1 MEIII
6 NGKIACLKKNT
17 SFEYIAENPLF
28 TGSDSYS
35 LTITFP
41 LRGCPQNI
49 AIFGHLYRQ
58 DVVKKKVVFD
68 CEIRDKQFY
77 KAGCITVTQISE
89 VEVKTLFLE
98 GRSEQN
104 FSDTFDNIYLNQL
117 NLGYPTSSPSELSA
131 AESWASDYPTA
142 DYIALPWVNNTS
154 GNLQNTVEKDAD
166 GNFKWAS
173 GLGKLSFQPYLL
185 YILKKICGVLG
196 YSGSFS
202 AINNS
207 YWKHLLICNTLPVAW
222 SQANF
227 AAALPH
233 WSLTEFFE
241 QLELL
246 MGGEFSINHKAK
258 TIKFEFTHKIAH
270 NTASVKIDKVINKYS
285 VDVTQDNKSDY
296 IATRNLAYSD
306 NDNRFWAFKSC
317 QWYINKYKD
326 GAKVY
331 NKLSDLLNDV
341 KSLKESGIY
350 ISDNG
355 RGNTTKS
362 YVRGYPVSSDGNRLF
377 YAKDVDTYFIMYC
390 YKSEFY
396 ESTHVKITN
405 TDYKWYKY
413 YNRLMPVNQF
423 GKYIFDK
430 KADDVEL
437 NIVPAWI
444 DDTDA
449 DLGPCL
455 FLECGEMGS
464 TVSWTSDDS
473 SSSEGT
479 VSGNTGSRM
488 GGTRSGSFDGYRG
501 DSEYRRTMSDVD
513 YDGGALAQGYAGRLI
528 QNGDQEKNDAYF
540 DKLYVGFWDGVIRK
554 PGLLPRPMVDT
565 VEVDDDFTAVT
576 TSYSLRINKKKGTDA
591 QGIPYKYTY
600 DIDNKKKYTFSF
612 LATDIPDPRALFYIE
627 GSRYICEKITAT
639 FHESTGKSLLL
650 KGVFYRVI

>member
-41 LRGCPQNI
+41 LKGCPQNI
-49 AIFGHLYRQ
+49 DIFGHIYRQ
-58 DVVKKKVVFD
+58 DVTKNKVVFD

-89 VEVKTLFLE
+89 VEVKTQFLE

-104 FSDTFDNIYLNQL
+104 FNDTFDNIYLNQL
-117 NLGYPTSSPSELSA
+117 DLGYAESCSA
-131 AESWASDYPTA
+131 ADVSAADSWAGSYPIA
-142 DYIALPWVNNTS
+142 DYVALPWVNNTS
-154 GNLQNTVEKDAD
+154 GNLQNAVTKVSNGSFQWDSKL
-166 GNFKWAS
+166 KT
-173 GLGKLSFQPYLL
+173 LSFQPYLL
-185 YILKKICGVLG
+185 YILKKICSAVH

-202 AINNS
+202 AISNS
-207 YWKHLLICNTLPVAW
+207 YWKHLIICNTLPAAW
-222 SQANF
+222 SQRNF
-227 AAALPH
+227 ATALPH

-258 TIKFEFTHKIAH
+258 TITFQFSHKIAH
-270 NTASVKIDKVINKYS
+270 NTPSVEIGRVINKYS

-296 IATRNLAYSD
+296 IATRNLAYAD
-306 NDNRFWAFKSC
+306 NDNRLWIYRSC
-317 QWYINKYKD
+317 QWYINKYMD

-331 NKLSDLLNDV
+331 NKLSDLLNDA

-350 ISDNG
+350 FSDDG
-355 RGNTTKS
+355 RGHTFKH
-362 YVRGYPVSSDGNRLF
+362 YFRGYPTLSDGHKLF

-390 YKSEFY
+390 YKAELY
-396 ESTHVKITN
+396 DTTTVMGES
-405 TDYKWYKY
+405 KWYKY
-413 YNRLMPVNQF
+413 YNHLLPVNQF
-423 GKYIFDK
+423 GKYLFDK

-464 TVSWTSDDS
+464 AESWTNE

-479 VSGNTGSRM
+479 VTNDDGSRM
-488 GGTRSGSFDGYRG
+488 GGQRSRAATRSSGSMR
-501 DSEYRRTMSDVD
+501 DVD
-513 YDGGALAQGYAGRLI
+513 IDYNSGELAQGKAAYTIEQGEK
-528 QNGDQEKNDAYF
+528 EKNDAYF
-540 DKLYVGFWDGVIRK
+540 DKLYVGFWDGIIRK
-554 PGLLPRPMVDT
+554 SGRLPHPMVDT
-565 VEVDDDFTAVT
+565 VEVFDDFTSF
-576 TSYSLRINKKKGTDA
+576 TSPYSLRINKKKDVDA

-600 DIDNKKKYTFSF
+600 DIDNKKKYSFSF
-612 LATDIPDPRALFYIE
+612 LSDDIPDPRALFYIE
-627 GSRYICEKITAT
+627 GGRYICEKITAT

-650 KGVFYRVI
+650 KGIFYRVI